1 LEKRLKL
8 SFCEREAGRKK
19 LSFFRVRCKK
29 LIELIPVYIGDLGR
43 TSITA
48 IFSASQPLK
57 AYAGPGTDVLVNA
70 LLATDTVF
78 EDTRVYRINFSD
90 HLVALRE

>member
-1 LEKRLKL
+1 MLTRFQIEI
-8 SFCEREAGRKK
+8 SAGV
-19 LSFFRVRCKK
+19 SVSQPANH
-29 LIELIPVYIGDLGR
+29 ELIPVYIGDLGR
-43 TSITA
+43 TSIIS

-78 EDTRVYRINFSD
+78 EDTRVCRINFSG